1 MQLTA
6 EETEASATTAKAA
19 SELTME
25 VQEENQYPDTE
36 NIAVSPEL
44 SAVYYAANK
53 VSADRYNQKVDN
65 WRQNRSNE
73 PIPLVNYT

>member
-1 MQLTA
+1 MQLTP

-19 SELTME
+19 SELTIE
-25 VQEENQYPDTE
+25 VQYPDTV

-53 VSADRYNQKVDN
+53 VSADRHNQKVDN

-73 PIPLVNYT
+73 PIP